1 MITLEDALADT
12 SYNLEL
18 DRIKNKIARLYRELL
33 LKSLKQSNPG
43 ATEEQIA
50 SFLEENEL
58 EFKGDGFDEEAED
71 LQNLIDLLM
80 HENEELDEVKEKD
93 YEKHDVQKGSK
104 AKEVSEGRP
113 APKTAN
119 LKIAQGG
126 LFTPSDKRTKPKV
139 TQVSVPTPT
148 GRIKRVATDNPKV
161 RTEQL
166 NTIWEKEREKLL
178 ALVRERNKEY
188 GVVL

>member
-1 MITLEDALADT
+1 MITLEDALSDT

-18 DRIKNKIARLYRELL
+18 DRIKNKIARLYKELL
-33 LKSLKQSNPG
+33 LKAFKQSNPG

-71 LQNLIDLLM
+71 LQNLIGLLM

-126 LFTPSDKRTKPKV
+126 LFTPSDKRPKV

-166 NTIWEKEREKLL
+166 NTVWEKEREKLL

>member
-33 LKSLKQSNPG
+33 LKSFKQSNPG

-71 LQNLIDLLM
+71 LQSLIDLLM

-113 APKTAN
+113 SPKTAN
-119 LKIAQGG
+119 IKVAQGG
-126 LFTPSDKRTKPKV
+126 LFTPSDKRKKPRI
-139 TQVSVPTPT
+139 TEVSVPTPT

-166 NTIWEKEREKLL
+166 SAVWEKEREKLL

>member
-1 MITLEDALADT
+1 MITLEDALSDT

-18 DRIKNKIARLYRELL
+18 ERIKNKIAHLYKELL
-33 LKSLKQSNPG
+33 LKSFKQSNPG

-71 LQNLIDLLM
+71 LQSLLDLLM

-104 AKEVSEGRP
+104 AKKVSEGRP
-113 APKTAN
+113 VPKTAN

-126 LFTPSDKRTKPKV
+126 LFTPSDTRKKPKV
-139 TQVSVPTPT
+139 IQVSVPTPT

-166 NTIWEKEREKLL
+166 NAVWEKEREKLL

>member
-71 LQNLIDLLM
+71 LQSLIDLLM

-104 AKEVSEGRP
+104 AKEISEGRP
-113 APKTAN
+113 ATQTAN
-119 LKIAQGG
+119 IKIAQGG
-126 LFTPSDKRTKPKV
+126 LFTPSVKRTKPKV

-166 NTIWEKEREKLL
+166 KTIWEKEREKLL

>member
-71 LQNLIDLLM
+71 LQSLIDLLM

-104 AKEVSEGRP
+104 AKEISEGRP
-113 APKTAN
+113 APQTAN
-119 LKIAQGG
+119 IKIAQGG

-161 RTEQL
+161 RTELL

>member
-1 MITLEDALADT
+1 MHNALPCNHPTD
-12 SYNLEL
+12 
-18 DRIKNKIARLYRELL
+18 
-33 LKSLKQSNPG
+33 QSNCH
-43 ATEEQIA
+43 AKHTRTVITIA
-50 SFLEENEL
+50 
-58 EFKGDGFDEEAED
+58 
-71 LQNLIDLLM
+71 
-80 HENEELDEVKEKD
+80 
-93 YEKHDVQKGSK
+93 
-104 AKEVSEGRP
+104 

-119 LKIAQGG
+119 IKIAQGG

-166 NTIWEKEREKLL
+166 NTVWEKEREKLL